1 MLYIIDDQVDD
12 GGNDIFVYTGGRV
25 PQHMKNIITHA
36 RIDESITEIDDGAFR
51 NCPNLQSIDC
61 HAGVERIGKATFKN
75 CPSMKRIKL
84 PGVKTIDTEAFQH
97 CTGLKSVKFGNK
109 LETIGK
115 CSFAHCTSLR
125 RLKIHTVSSIELCAF
140 WDCIVMTHVELP
152 SEEGALYT
160 IKGRAFAECRSLRRI
175 SLPLKEDLLTAN
187 TVFDDCDELQRVDL
201 VEGIHE
207 TVSSLHLNSWRD
219 EMTSEINRIN
229 RSLPFL
235 SEEGIQ
241 TEGIQQWMQ
250 SVLRRITH
258 YKADHRNLLKE
269 AMALLELALWKAKLD
284 ANGEECSLE
293 SKTKRRKIDDEDIRK
308 ESRVT
313 CGANIIIKNVLP
325 FL

>member
-1 MLYIIDDQVDD
+1 MADHAVEDDDNV
-12 GGNDIFVYTGGRV
+12 FVYTGGRV

-36 RIDESITEIDDGAFR
+36 RIDESITEVDDGAFR
-51 NCPNLQSIDC
+51 NCPNLQSVDC
-61 HAGVERIGKATFKN
+61 HSEVERIGKSAFKN

-84 PGVKTIDTEAFQH
+84 PGVKTIDAEAFQH
-97 CTGLKSVKFGNK
+97 CTGLKSVKIGNK

-175 SLPLKEDLLTAN
+175 SLPLKEGLLTAN

-201 VEGIHE
+201 VGGIHE

-235 SEEGIQ
+235 CEEGIQ
-241 TEGIQQWMQ
+241 TEGIQQWIQ
-250 SVLRRITH
+250 SVLRRISHFKTE
-258 YKADHRNLLKE
+258 HRNLLKE
-269 AMALLELALWKAKLD
+269 AMTLLELALWKAKLD
-284 ANGEECSLE
+284 VDGEEECSLE
-293 SKTKRRKIDDEDIRK
+293 SKTKRRKIDDEGIRK
-308 ESRVT
+308 ECRVT